1 MAGRHRKPTNSS
13 ISVAKIAVT
22 GVVISGGAIGMA
34 AQSQAA
40 TDAEWDQV
48 ARCESSGNWS
58 INTGNGYQGGLQ
70 FSPGTWSSHGGG
82 QFAPAA
88 NMASREQQ
96 IAIAE
101 QVLATQGRGAWPV
114 CGRGLSGPTPRT
126 VSSTPTSATPADP
139 SQPPVAA
146 LDNPEGTVAPQNLPA
161 DAPELDVIT
170 ISEDIVVP
178 DDIIIVGIDPAADKI
193 TSIGLLTNTDDAHMI
208 QAGWSGGAAQS
219 PALTDPAV
227 PPVVPTTA
235 APVPAATGAPADTT
249 TTAENAVATS
259 TETPTTAAPIATVT
273 VTGTGG
279 AAGLAGAVGT
289 GTTAA
294 ITTAPADGVPHLPSP
309 DSPPPGTSDE
319 PVGTDP
325 NPNVSYL
332 KDLWHAI
339 QNKEV
344 DRGDLMLA
352 LTQRSFTS
360 PVPGGTNSSGVVTAD
375 GAAPVLI
382 PIPAEAPAAE

>member
-1 MAGRHRKPTNSS
+1 MAGRHRKPTSSS

-101 QVLATQGRGAWPV
+101 QVLATQGKGAWPV

-126 VSSTPTSATPADP
+126 VSSPPASVTPADP

-146 LDNPEGTVAPQNLPA
+146 LDNPEGEVAPQDLPA

-170 ISEDIVVP
+170 ISEGGVVP
-178 DDIIIVGIDPAADKI
+178 DDIIIVGIDPAADQI
-193 TSIGLLTNTDDAHMI
+193 TSIGLLANADDAHII
-208 QAGWSGGAAQS
+208 QAGWSGGVGQS
-219 PALTDPAV
+219 PVLTDPAV
-227 PPVVPTTA
+227 PPVVPPVVPTTA
-235 APVPAATGAPADTT
+235 APLPADTGAPTDTAATAD
-249 TTAENAVATS
+249 NAVATGI
-259 TETPTTAAPIATVT
+259 ETDTAVVPIATVT

-279 AAGLAGAVGT
+279 A
-289 GTTAA
+289 
-294 ITTAPADGVPHLPSP
+294 APADGVPHLPSP

-319 PVGTDP
+319 PVGPDS

-339 QNKEV
+339 QNQEV
-344 DRGDLMLA
+344 DRGDLLLA

-360 PVPGGTNSSGVVTAD
+360 PLPSGTNSSGVVTAD
-375 GAAPVLI
+375 GSAPVLI

>member
-1 MAGRHRKPTNSS
+1 MAGRHRKPTSSS

-101 QVLATQGRGAWPV
+101 QVLATQGKGAWPV

-126 VSSTPTSATPADP
+126 VSSPPASVTPADP

-146 LDNPEGTVAPQNLPA
+146 LDNPEGEVAPQDLPA

-170 ISEDIVVP
+170 ISEGGVVP
-178 DDIIIVGIDPAADKI
+178 DDIIIVGIDPAADQI
-193 TSIGLLTNTDDAHMI
+193 TSIGLLANADDAHII
-208 QAGWSGGAAQS
+208 QAGWSGGVAQS
-219 PALTDPAV
+219 PVLTDPAV
-227 PPVVPTTA
+227 PPVVPPVVAPTTA
-235 APVPAATGAPADTT
+235 APLPADTGAPTDTAATAD
-249 TTAENAVATS
+249 NAVATG
-259 TETPTTAAPIATVT
+259 TETDTAVVPIATVT

-279 AAGLAGAVGT
+279 A
-289 GTTAA
+289 
-294 ITTAPADGVPHLPSP
+294 APADGVPHLPSP

-319 PVGTDP
+319 PVGPDS

-339 QNKEV
+339 QNQEV
-344 DRGDLMLA
+344 DRGDLLLA

-360 PVPGGTNSSGVVTAD
+360 PLPSGTNSSGVVTAD
-375 GAAPVLI
+375 GSAPVLI